1 MSASEEP
8 TGLIL
13 ESVERHACE
22 RCGVEMDVLGA
33 EPFNSFNCPECGAP
47 FVVPARLGLFL
58 LLSQI
63 GRGGMGGVVF
73 LARDE
78 LLARNVAIKI
88 MPASVGVNQEVVATF
103 RREAQA
109 AARLNHP
116 NIAQVYS
123 FGEENGQPYIVME
136 LLSGS
141 SLDKMIEAEGQ
152 LDEGFVINVGMQ
164 VAQGLRAA
172 DEASLTHGDIKP
184 ENILFDDK
192 GNAKLVDF
200 GIASFVNQASD
211 GIWGTPYYIAPERL
225 LRHKP
230 DARSDMYCL
239 GGTLYHALTGRPPF
253 DGRTPA
259 EVVRARLEID
269 PVPVKQLRRGVHE
282 AVDTLVSRMLKREP
296 ALRHPTYASLIG
308 DLTRASK
315 LVPHGPRTAAFTSV
329 KPGKK
334 IVLAGA
340 TGRMTKA
347 VGVSGKTSGAI
358 KVFSKSRDSQQIGV
372 KSRDSQ
378 QIGSAEEHAAPVERE
393 EAKGAAGKFVRRI
406 LKTLVVLLILG
417 GLAAGGVWLYLSIM
431 ESHDKEFSDR
441 KGRLTLKSAQEK
453 VPALW
458 ASIQQAASNVNRHAA
473 NACNYTGTVI
483 RAVQTVLGE
492 TIDLPPPPAPVEP
505 PVATNEASAVTNV
518 PPALGTNI
526 AAGAANKPPPQPV
539 PVAAPAAAAPP
550 AEAAPEPLIKT
561 EARKALAAVRDVL
574 NARDT
579 VERLRDEADKNRA
592 AAMAATAAEMA
603 EVHVK
608 ALGEKAEECKQAE
621 ADARR
626 RSEDAKALAGKV
638 ETIRAKSE
646 RDMEKAKREQAERE
660 RLEREA
666 RERQAALERKKVL
679 IDTEV
684 AAAGVAR
691 SKAQA
696 HMQSYTFDKAVEEL
710 KAERPKFETD
720 EGKAALEKSIERYQ
734 RMAALHRYI
743 VEKLNAQPFG
753 WGWIQGASQEDVA
766 GADEKGVRTKTGVW
780 PWTAVT
786 IRQYLHFFR
795 RYADESSLR
804 ARETADNYLA
814 AAIYCME
821 NVLGSDNAK
830 MVENATN
837 IAREF
842 ADRAKRATA
851 TVAPDITRLLGF
863 E

>member
-1 MSASEEP
+1 MSSSEEP
-8 TGLIL
+8 TGLVL

-33 EPFNSFNCPECGAP
+33 EPFNSFNCPDCGAP
-47 FVVPARLGLFL
+47 FVVPARLGTFL

-88 MPASVGVNQEVVATF
+88 MPASVGVNREVIATF

-200 GIASFVNQASD
+200 GIASFVNQASE

-239 GGTLYHALTGRPPF
+239 GGTLYHALTGHPPF

-259 EVVRARLEID
+259 EVVKARLEID
-269 PVPVKQLRRGVHE
+269 PVPISQLRSGVHDE
-282 AVDTLVSRMLKREP
+282 VETLVSRMLKRDP

-308 DLTRASK
+308 DLTRALR
-315 LVPHGPRTAAFTSV
+315 LVPQGHRTAAFSSV
-329 KPGKK
+329 KAGKK
-334 IVLAGA
+334 IVMASA
-340 TGRMTKA
+340 TGRMNRATGA
-347 VGVSGKTSGAI
+347 FGKTSGSI
-358 KVFSKSRDSQQIGV
+358 KVFAKPRDSQRIGG
-372 KSRDSQ
+372 RIRESQ
-378 QIGSAEEHAAPVERE
+378 QIDSAEEHAGTVEG
-393 EAKGAAGKFVRRI
+393 EAKRGAGGGAVRRI
-406 LKTLVVLLILG
+406 VKALVVLLILG
-417 GLAAGGVWLYLSIM
+417 GLAAGGVWLYLSIK
-431 ESHDKEFSDR
+431 ESRDKQFSDR
-441 KGRLTLKSAQEK
+441 KGRITLKSEQDR

-458 ASIQQAASNVNRHAA
+458 ASIQQSASNVNRHAA

-483 RAVQTVLGE
+483 RAVQSVLGE
-492 TIDLPPPPAPVEP
+492 TIDLPPPPAPAEAP
-505 PVATNEASAVTNV
+505 AATSAATNAT
-518 PPALGTNI
+518 PAQGTNI
-526 AAGAANKPPPQPV
+526 TAGATNQPPPQPA
-539 PVAAPAAAAPP
+539 PVAVPP
-550 AEAAPEPLIKT
+550 ADAASEPLIKT
-561 EARKALAAVRDVL
+561 EARKALSAVRDVL

-579 VERLRDEADKNRA
+579 VERLREEAEKNRDT
-592 AAMAATAAEMA
+592 AMAATAAEMA
-603 EVHVK
+603 SVHVK
-608 ALGEKAEECKQAE
+608 SLGEKAEECRQAE

-626 RSEDAKALAGKV
+626 RSEEAKALAGKV
-638 ETIRAKSE
+638 ETIRAKFE
-646 RDMEKAKREQAERE
+646 RDMEKAKREQAERD

-666 RERQAALERKKVL
+666 RETQAAVERKKVL
-679 IDTEV
+679 IDTET

-691 SKAQA
+691 SRVQA
-696 HMQSYTFDKAVEEL
+696 HMQTYTFDKAVEEL
-710 KAERPKFETD
+710 KAERSRFETD

-734 RMAALHRYI
+734 RMAALHRYV

-753 WGWIQGASQEDVA
+753 WGWIQGTSQEDVA

-780 PWTAVT
+780 PWSVVT

-795 RYADESSLR
+795 RYADDRSLR
-804 ARETADNYLA
+804 AREAADNYLA

-830 MVENATN
+830 MVENATS

-842 ADRAKRATA
+842 TDRAKSATP
-851 TVAPDITRLLGF
+851 TVGPDITRLLGF
-863 E
+863 D